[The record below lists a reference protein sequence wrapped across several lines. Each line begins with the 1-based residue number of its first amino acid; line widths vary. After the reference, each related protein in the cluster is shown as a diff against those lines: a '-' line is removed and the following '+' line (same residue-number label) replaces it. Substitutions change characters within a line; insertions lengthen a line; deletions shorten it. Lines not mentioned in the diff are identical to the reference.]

1 MKRFITS
8 IILFFLTIGACL
20 IETIFLNNTVNNFT
34 QDINYIIQN
43 ANNKNIDKALQL
55 ANDINIKWQEQQAFI
70 STFINH
76 DRLEDISQSIISLK
90 ASLHQQQ
97 IEDFFVEC
105 EIAKSQLNHLKDTE
119 FPSIQNIL

>member
-105 EIAKSQLNHLKDTE
+105 EITKSQLNHLKDTE

>member
-76 DRLEDISQSIISLK
+76 DRLEDISQSMISLN
-90 ASLHQQQ
+90 ASLSQQQ

-105 EIAKSQLNHLKDTE
+105 EVAKSQLNHLKDTE